1 LKGAKTD
8 LPEAFTA
15 VEFHTDVFGLGPCI
29 TLCATSLRPG
39 QQRNGTKEGDR
50 L

>member
-1 LKGAKTD
+1 LQEAKTNF
-8 LPEAFTA
+8 PEAFNA
-15 VEFHTDVFGLGPCI
+15 VQFHTDVFGFGPCI